1 MFVCLEDNE
10 FHWMI
15 IILKAVYVVTNG
27 QAKGSDI
34 ILNIAVFRIF

>member
-15 IILKAVYVVTNG
+15 IILKAVYVTNG